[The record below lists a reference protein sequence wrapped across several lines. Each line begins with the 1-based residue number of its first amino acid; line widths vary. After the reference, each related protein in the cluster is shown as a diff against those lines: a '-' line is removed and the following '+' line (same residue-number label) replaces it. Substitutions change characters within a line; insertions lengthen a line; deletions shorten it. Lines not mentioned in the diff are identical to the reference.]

1 LKKVLI
7 ISYFFPPCNLTAS
20 QRVLSWANDLNKFG
34 YYPIIIT
41 RKWETNI
48 GTLHDMSIGTTENGV
63 HQINDNYEV
72 YYLPY
77 KSTLKDKIYT
87 LRSTNRFVVFLRKV
101 LSFTEL
107 IGQNYSN
114 YFIPFSNLYD
124 KAEQLI
130 SEDPSIQKLVISASP
145 FVSFRFGYL
154 LRLKFN
160 ALKWIADYR
169 DDWTTSDSD
178 IINNRKGL
186 YRLVKTI
193 ENRKEKLW
201 VGSAS
206 FVCSVSDYYTNKISD
221 LVKVDGFTLYNGYGE
236 DVQPVQQSLNTDS
249 FFITYNG
256 TLYSTQPIEYI
267 IYAFLKVIDEYKYKF
282 KLIFCFPGLAFDLA
296 QENRVKKLIA
306 GYEEFFKISGRVPK
320 DEVIEIQR
328 NSDILV
334 MTAHTNQKGI
344 PSSKIFEYIGLNKSF
359 IVCPGDGDILD
370 KLAEESGLGTVCNSS
385 ESAYKF
391 IRERIEM
398 KIKGDPVNFKID
410 NYKIARFSR
419 IHQTEILAK
428 HLDKL

>member
-1 LKKVLI
+1 MHLKKILI

-48 GTLHDMSIGTTENGV
+48 ETLHDMSIATTGNEV
-63 HQINDNYEV
+63 HQIYDNYEV

-77 KSTLKDKIYT
+77 KSTLKDKIYA
-87 LRSTNRFVVFLRKV
+87 LRSTNRFLVFFRKA

-107 IGQNYSN
+107 IGQNYFNS
-114 YFIPFSNLYD
+114 FIPFSNFYD
-124 KAEQLI
+124 RAEQLI
-130 SEDPSIQKLVISASP
+130 SADPSIQKLVISASP

-160 ALKWIADYR
+160 SLRWIADYR
-169 DDWTTSDSD
+169 DDWTTSD
-178 IINNRKGL
+178 IINKKNGL
-186 YRLVKTI
+186 YGLLKI
-193 ENRKEKLW
+193 LENRKEKLW
-201 VGSAS
+201 VGTAS
-206 FVCSVSDYYTNKISD
+206 FICSVSDHYTSKVSD

-236 DVQPVQQSLNTDS
+236 DVQPVQQSVNKDS
-249 FFITYNG
+249 FIITYNG
-256 TLYSTQPIEYI
+256 TLYSTQPIDYI
-267 IYAFLKVIDEYKYKF
+267 IHAFLKVVNEYKN
-282 KLIFCFPGLAFDLA
+282 KLKLTFCFPGLAFDLA
-296 QENRVKKLIA
+296 QENRVKKLIV
-306 GYEEFFKISGRVPK
+306 GYEEFFKISGRVSK
-320 DEVIEIQR
+320 NEVIEVQR

-385 ESAYKF
+385 ESAYRF
-391 IRERIEM
+391 IKERIEI
-398 KIKGDPVNFKID
+398 KIKGDSVNLKLDSHRIT
-410 NYKIARFSR
+410 KFSR
-419 IHQTEILAK
+419 IHQTKILAYY
-428 HLDKL
+428 LDKL